1 MRVVGAHRRG
11 LEAGGLEVGECGDDG
26 GRSTRGLA
34 GEVNEGA
41 VVSRS
46 GVASSACSK
55 MVSSSSSVMR
65 RLTTKVMSWV
75 VIVLFLTGVVPD
87 AVVDILL
94 LLTQPLSCVSV
105 MDEPA
110 GRTLQGGATGA
121 GSDTGTN
128 GLPGVR
134 REAGGFRPRGRAR

>member
-26 GRSTRGLA
+26 GRPTRGLA

-55 MVSSSSSVMR
+55 MMSTSLSVMRWLTTSVTSWVVMAFLCSSLVSSSINHGD
-65 RLTTKVMSWV
+65 LTIT
-75 VIVLFLTGVVPD
+75 LYYHN
-87 AVVDILL
+87 
-94 LLTQPLSCVSV
+94 PLV
-105 MDEPA
+105 
-110 GRTLQGGATGA
+110 
-121 GSDTGTN
+121 
-128 GLPGVR
+128 GLV
-134 REAGGFRPRGRAR
+134 